1 MFGGTFLR
9 DDLAA
14 VTYQALAADLK
25 DGSAYLLKSLVE
37 SGAVDA
43 QAAQPIT
50 QKIETYRALLSASSD
65 AMNGGLDTDFDMDM
79 QMDLALSGTDSG
91 EPLDEQM

>member
-1 MFGGTFLR
+1 M
-9 DDLAA
+9 
-14 VTYQALAADLK
+14 TYQALAADLK

-50 QKIETYRALLSASSD
+50 QST
-65 AMNGGLDTDFDMDM
+65 GLC
-79 QMDLALSGTDSG
+79 S
-91 EPLDEQM
+91 PLPPTP